1 MTFVVP
7 FDGSAY
13 AEAALVRARE
23 FAPAVD
29 ETVQAVTVVPRNNA
43 RYARERG
50 WLGPG
55 EPFDLDAVVDTLA
68 EQVHEVAPLASFHH
82 ETCTREVSGNTIARP
97 IRKFA
102 RQEGA
107 TMVFIGSDSAGRLT
121 RRLSSVGER
130 VSADVAYDVVI
141 VRRLPESAAQ

>member
-23 FAPAVD
+23 FAPGVD
-29 ETVQAVTVVPRNNA
+29 ETVQAVTIVPRGNV
-43 RYARERG
+43 RYAREKG
-50 WLGPG
+50 WLGPDD
-55 EPFDLDAVVDTLA
+55 PFDVAVITDTLA
-68 EQVHEVAPLASFHH
+68 ERVNEITPLAEFHH
-82 ETCTREVSGNTIARP
+82 ETCSREVSGNVVARP

-102 RQEGA
+102 RREGA
-107 TMVFIGSDSAGRLT
+107 TTVFVGSPSAGRLT

-130 VSADVAYDVVI
+130 VGADAAYDVMI
-141 VRRLPESAAQ
+141 VRRLPDSAAQ

>member
-29 ETVQAVTVVPRNNA
+29 ESVQAVTIIPRDNA

-50 WLGPG
+50 WLGPD
-55 EPFDLDAVVDTLA
+55 EPFDTDGIVDGLA
-68 EQVHEVAPLASFHH
+68 EQVHEIAPLASFHH
-82 ETCTREVSGNTIARP
+82 ERCTREVSGNTIARP
-97 IRKFA
+97 VRKFA
-102 RQEGA
+102 RREGA
-107 TMVFIGSDSAGRLT
+107 TVVFIGSDSAGRLT
-121 RRLSSVGER
+121 RRLGSVGER

-141 VRRLPESAAQ
+141 VRRLPDSVAQ